1 MLRQRDEEAAQEGM
15 FCTVGS
21 RQAPGETRNGADPA
35 VGRAGTAVEDGE
47 SLQERGRAGE
57 DRCQSE
63 PGGREGS
70 CRGAVKSLDLAGPKQ
85 GDAQKQGGRNI
96 AGRVSNIPQQSI
108 LHNVLRS
115 ALCCN

>member
-57 DRCQSE
+57 DKCQSE

-85 GDAQKQGGRNI
+85 GDAQKQGERST
-96 AGRVSNIPQQSI
+96 AGRVSNIPEQSI
-108 LHNVLRS
+108 SHTVLIS
-115 ALCCN
+115 FVL